1 MKRTSS
7 GWRSHPVMVEL
18 RRLGLLIILG
28 HAVLFSGIILRQ
40 QLLIL
45 LAVAIM
51 TGALLFAV
59 GRVGVRRFGRRPG
72 AAGAP
77 VEDA

>member
-1 MKRTSS
+1 
-7 GWRSHPVMVEL
+7 MVEL

-45 LAVAIM
+45 VAVAIM
-51 TGALLFAV
+51 TGALLFAA
-59 GRVGVRRFGRRPG
+59 GRVGLRRFGRRPG
-72 AAGAP
+72 PADAP
-77 VEDA
+77 LEDA

>member
-1 MKRTSS
+1 
-7 GWRSHPVMVEL
+7 MVEL

-45 LAVAIM
+45 VAVAIM
-51 TGALLFAV
+51 TGALLFAA
-59 GRVGVRRFGRRPG
+59 GRVGLRRFARRPG
-72 AAGAP
+72 PADAP
-77 VEDA
+77 LEDA